1 MSKMGPCDK
10 CSATAEHRCIC
21 GLLAACQASSSLRLL
36 RSIQNDRVCKN
47 CRFWD
52 RIPEFSNPGSGE
64 CERIKGQYLFFSKIK
79 YEHLESTARVDSSD
93 GYAGLI
99 CKETFGCNLFEAG
112 SIDDKKENPVA

>member
-21 GLLAACQASSSLRLL
+21 GLLAEGCQASS
-36 RSIQNDRVCKN
+36 QNERVCKS

-52 RIPEFSNPGSGE
+52 QLPKPHQETGE
-64 CERIKGQYLFFSKIK
+64 CERIKGQYGFFSKIK
-79 YEHLESTARVDSSD
+79 YMHLESTARVDSRD

-99 CKETFGCNLFEAG
+99 CKETFGCNMFEAG
-112 SIDDKKENPVA
+112 SIDDKKENSAP

>member
-10 CSATAEHRCIC
+10 CGATAENRCIC
-21 GLLAACQASSSLRLL
+21 GSLAEDCQASS
-36 RSIQNDRVCKN
+36 QNDRVCKN

-52 RIPEFSNPGSGE
+52 QLPKPHQETGE

-79 YEHLESTARVDSSD
+79 YEHLESTARVDSRD

-112 SIDDKKENPVA
+112 SIDDKKENPAP

>member
-10 CSATAEHRCIC
+10 CSATAEDLCIC
-21 GLLAACQASSSLRLL
+21 GLLAEGCQASS
-36 RSIQNDRVCKN
+36 QNERVCKN

-79 YEHLESTARVDSSD
+79 DEHLESTARVHSLD

-99 CKETFGCNLFEAG
+99 CKETFGCNLFEEG
-112 SIDDKKENPVA
+112 SINDRA